1 MKKTLTF
8 FVLLFCSSA
17 STLEAQQFISREGH
31 VRFFSS
37 TPLEDIEAETVQM
50 SAILDAGKNG
60 GFAFQIPILTF
71 HFDKALMEEHFNES
85 YLESEKHPRATF
97 EGAILNWETLNPTE
111 GWQDVVAS
119 GTLNVHGVSQSRTI
133 PGQMRYN
140 AGSWEL
146 TAQFDVLTVDHEI
159 RIPKMVRN
167 QIAESITVYVD
178 AVLIPR

>member
-1 MKKTLTF
+1 MKNTLTF
-8 FVLLFCSSA
+8 LVLLLCSA
-17 STLEAQQFISREGH
+17 VSTLDAQQFISRAGH

-97 EGAILNWETLNPTE
+97 EGAILNWEELNPTG
-111 GWQDVVAS
+111 GWQDVVTS
-119 GTLNVHGVSQSRTI
+119 GNLNVHGVSLTRTI
-133 PGQMRYN
+133 QGQMQFN
-140 AGSWEL
+140 AGSWEIR
-146 TAQFDVLTVDHEI
+146 AQFDVLTADHEI

-178 AVLIPR
+178 AVLTPR

>member
-1 MKKTLTF
+1 MKNTLTF
-8 FVLLFCSSA
+8 LVLLLCSSA
-17 STLEAQQFISREGH
+17 STLDAQQFISREGH

-37 TPLEDIEAETVQM
+37 TPLEDIKAESVQM

-97 EGAILNWETLNPTE
+97 EGAILNWEDLNPTL

-119 GTLNVHGVSQSRTI
+119 GNLNVHGVSQTRTI
-133 PGQMRYN
+133 QGQMQFN
-140 AGSWEL
+140 AGSWEIK
-146 TAQFDVLTVDHEI
+146 AEFDVLTVDHEI
-159 RIPKMVRN
+159 QIPKMVRK
-167 QIAESITVYVD
+167 QIAESISVSVD
-178 AVLIPR
+178 AILTPR

>member
-8 FVLLFCSSA
+8 VVLLICSSA
-17 STLEAQQFISREGH
+17 STLDAQQFISREGH

-37 TPLEDIEAETVQM
+37 TILEDIKAETAQM
-50 SAILDAGKNG
+50 SAILDAGNG

-97 EGAILNWETLNPTE
+97 EGAILNWGNLNPKG

-119 GTLNVHGVSQSRTI
+119 GNLNVHGVSQTRTI
-133 PGQMRYN
+133 QGQMQFN
-140 AGSWEL
+140 AGSWEIR
-146 TAQFDVLTVDHEI
+146 AQFDVLTADHEI

-178 AVLIPR
+178 AVLTPR

>member
-1 MKKTLTF
+1 MKNTF
-8 FVLLFCSSA
+8 TFIVLLVCSSA
-17 STLEAQQFISREGH
+17 STLEAQQFISRAGH

-37 TPLEDIEAETVQM
+37 TSLEDIEAETVQM

-97 EGAILNWETLNPTE
+97 EGAILNWEELKPT
-111 GWQDVVAS
+111 GDWQDVVAS
-119 GTLNVHGVSQSRTI
+119 GNLNVHGVSQTRTI
-133 PGQMRYN
+133 QGQMQFN
-140 AGSWEL
+140 AGSWEIR
-146 TAQFDVLTVDHEI
+146 AQFDVLTGDHEI
-159 RIPKMVRN
+159 RIPKMVRS

-178 AVLIPR
+178 AILTPR